1 MSHRALRALVGR
13 LADFV
18 VRFADCFGRESQHD
32 ALRRY
37 IEGALS
43 DAPRK
48 SMQGIWER
56 TRDAGDYQALQH
68 FITHSP
74 WEPRDLW
81 KVLRE
86 TIPERKGVLIIDDTG
101 FPKQG
106 KHSVGVKRQYS
117 GTLGKVGNCQVAV
130 TTVLRTSRSTWPN
143 DIELYLPEDWTS
155 DQERRESAGIPTVV
169 RFRRKWEIA
178 LGQVAKAR
186 RAGLQIEC
194 VCADAGYGDTTE
206 FRRRLDRMHLR
217 YAVGVSSTTSVFT
230 EPPQFK
236 PRSYPGRGRPRS
248 RPRMKAKSPRSQSV
262 ANVAAGLPSSTWK
275 QVTWRKG
282 SKGNLSGTF
291 AALRVTPGHRWYKR
305 FEEKPCWLLIE
316 KVDEDSFK
324 FYLSNLPDDIPLK
337 RLVFYPKERWAIEQN
352 YQELKGAL
360 GLDHFQGRS
369 YMGWHRHVL
378 LIAIAFTFLALEG
391 YRKTRTPLP
400 TLPTVKRIVTEIL
413 SARVMA
419 TRHDLVDAILYWRS
433 RPPPDQE
440 K

>member
-1 MSHRALRALVGR
+1 
-13 LADFV
+13 
-18 VRFADCFGRESQHD
+18 
-32 ALRRY
+32 
-37 IEGALS
+37 
-43 DAPRK
+43 
-48 SMQGIWER
+48 
-56 TRDAGDYQALQH
+56 
-68 FITHSP
+68 
-74 WEPRDLW
+74 
-81 KVLRE
+81 
-86 TIPERKGVLIIDDTG
+86 
-101 FPKQG
+101 
-106 KHSVGVKRQYS
+106 
-117 GTLGKVGNCQVAV
+117 
-130 TTVLRTSRSTWPN
+130 
-143 DIELYLPEDWTS
+143 
-155 DQERRESAGIPTVV
+155 
-169 RFRRKWEIA
+169 
-178 LGQVAKAR
+178 
-186 RAGLQIEC
+186 
-194 VCADAGYGDTTE
+194 
-206 FRRRLDRMHLR
+206 
-217 YAVGVSSTTSVFT
+217 
-230 EPPQFK
+230 
-236 PRSYPGRGRPRS
+236 
-248 RPRMKAKSPRSQSV
+248 MKAKSPRSQSV

-378 LIAIAFTFLALEG
+378 LIAIAFTFLALER